1 MKEEKEK
8 RGSQLTFNN
17 SGGMNVKAT
26 QAAISRPQTTALMA
40 IRCQM
45 EGREEEGEDLAIL
58 MERFFQ

>member
-40 IRCQM
+40 MRCQS
-45 EGREEEGEDLAIL
+45 EGREEEEDFAIIR
-58 MERFFQ
+58 ERFFQ

>member
-40 IRCQM
+40 MRCQS
-45 EGREEEGEDLAIL
+45 EGREEEEDFAII
-58 MERFFQ
+58 